1 VQIGVVFPQTEI
13 GADPAVVRAYAAA
26 VEELGYRHILA
37 FDHVVGAD
45 RTVHSGFEGPYD
57 VDSTFHEPF
66 VLFGYLAAITSLE
79 LVTGVLILP
88 QRQTVLVA
96 KQAAQVDLLTQGR
109 FRLGV
114 GLGWNRVEYEALGK
128 DFGDR
133 GRRLTEQVLLLR
145 RLWTQRSV
153 TYHGDHESV
162 TGVGIAPPPVQRP
175 IPVWIG
181 ANSEPAFR
189 RAGRLA
195 DGWFPQMQPGPKLDD
210 AVAAV
215 RAGAEAVGRDPATL
229 GMEGRVQLRWGVD
242 ETAEQVRAWREA
254 GATHVSVDTMRLVP
268 GEVAGL
274 DRHLAALTAL
284 ADAVS
289 LPRRPT

>member
-96 KQAAQVDLLTQGR
+96 RQAAQVDLLTRGR

-195 DGWFPQMQPGPKLDD
+195 DGWFPQMQPGPELDE
-210 AVAAV
+210 AAKTV
-215 RAGAEAVGRDPATL
+215 RSAARAAGRDPSSLGMHGRTRLSQGIEAAAEAVRL
-229 GMEGRVQLRWGVD
+229 
-242 ETAEQVRAWREA
+242 WREA
-254 GATHVSVDTMRLVP
+254 GATHLSVDTMRLVP
-268 GEVAGL
+268 DGPVGV
-274 DRHLAALTAL
+274 DRHLAALSEL
-284 ADAVS
+284 ADAIN
-289 LPRRPT
+289 LPAAG